1 VHVAVVAVMA
11 AGHLLVTGV
20 MTAVAVT
27 VPATGHRQTTAAAAA
42 AAGSTAT
49 KHLGYSSG
57 FSLKHR
63 LAMLPCVSCPSTTA

>member
-42 AAGSTAT
+42 AGSTAT
-49 KHLGYSSG
+49 KHLGYCSG